1 MKRKPPNPKQ
11 PVSRLFSYLA
21 GLASGLFLAFLY
33 ALVTSQPPPD
43 APATD
48 PEPVPAQNIELK
60 TERIDW
66 SFYDL
71 FPKAEVANVGGYQSA
86 KRASDPK
93 PIYHLQ
99 AGSFNAPR
107 DADERRAELLMLGLT
122 AFIETKPIKGVTWH
136 RVMIGP
142 FESDTNLNRAQSLLA
157 ANNFESIPIST
168 KP

>member
-33 ALVTSQPPPD
+33 A
-43 APATD
+43 
-48 PEPVPAQNIELK
+48 EPVPAQNIELK

-71 FPKAEVANVGGYQSA
+71 FPKAEVANVGGYQRA
-86 KRASDPK
+86 KREDDPK
-93 PIYHLQ
+93 PTYHLQ
-99 AGSFNAPR
+99 AGSFNLPR
-107 DADERRAELLMLGLT
+107 DADERRAELLLLGLT
-122 AFIETKPIKGVTWH
+122 AFIETKPINGVTWH

-142 FESDTNLNRAQSLLA
+142 FDSDTNLSRAQSLLA
-157 ANNFESIPIST
+157 ANNFESIPISN

>member
-1 MKRKPPNPKQ
+1 MNRKSSAPKQ
-11 PVSRLFSYLA
+11 PASRLFSYLA
-21 GLASGLFLAFLY
+21 GVASGLFLAFLFS
-33 ALVTSQPPPD
+33 LLTSQQATD
-43 APATD
+43 APVASV
-48 PEPVPAQNIELK
+48 EPTPAKSIEPK
-60 TERIDW
+60 ADRIDW

-99 AGSFNAPR
+99 AGSFNTPR
-107 DADERRAELLMLGLT
+107 DADERRAELLLLGLT

-142 FESDTNLNRAQSLLA
+142 FESDTDLSRAQSLLA
-157 ANNFESIPIST
+157 TNNFESIPIST

>member
-1 MKRKPPNPKQ
+1 MNRKSSAPKQ

-21 GLASGLFLAFLY
+21 GLGSGLFLAFLY
-33 ALVTSQPPPD
+33 SLLTSQPPAN
-43 APATD
+43 APVANL
-48 PEPVPAQNIELK
+48 EPVPTQNSEPK

-71 FPKAEVANVGGYQSA
+71 FPTAEVANVGGYQSA
-86 KRASDPK
+86 KRADDPK
-93 PIYHLQ
+93 PTYQLQ
-99 AGSFNAPR
+99 AGSFNTPR
-107 DADERRAELLMLGLT
+107 DADERRAELLLLGLT

-142 FESDTNLNRAQSLLA
+142 FDSDTGLNRAQSLLA
-157 ANNFESIPIST
+157 ANNFESIPISN

>member
-1 MKRKPPNPKQ
+1 MNRKSSEPKQ
-11 PVSRLFSYLA
+11 PTNRLFSYLA

-33 ALVTSQPPPD
+33 SLGATEQATD
-43 APATD
+43 APIAITN
-48 PEPVPAQNIELK
+48 PVPAKTIEPK
-60 TERIDW
+60 AERIDW

-99 AGSFNAPR
+99 AGSFKAPR
-107 DADERRAELLMLGLT
+107 DADERRAELLLLGLT
-122 AFIETKPIKGVTWH
+122 AFIETKPIQDTTWH

-142 FESDTNLNRAQSLLA
+142 FDSDIQLSRAHSLLA
-157 ANNFESIPIST
+157 ANNFQSIPIST

>member
-1 MKRKPPNPKQ
+1 MNRKPPASKQ

-33 ALVTSQPPPD
+33 SLVTSQPPPD
-43 APATD
+43 APVAD
-48 PEPVPAQNIELK
+48 LEPVPAQNIEPK

-71 FPKAEVANVGGYQSA
+71 FPKAEVANVGGYQRA
-86 KRASDPK
+86 KRADDPK
-93 PIYHLQ
+93 PTYHLQ
-99 AGSFNAPR
+99 AGSFNTPR
-107 DADERRAELLMLGLT
+107 DADERRAELLLLGLT
-122 AFIETKPIKGVTWH
+122 AFIETKPIDGVTWH

-142 FESDTNLNRAQSLLA
+142 FDSDTDLGRAQSLLA
-157 ANNFESIPIST
+157 ANNFESIPISN

>member
-1 MKRKPPNPKQ
+1 MNRKSSVSQQ

-21 GLASGLFLAFLY
+21 GLVSGLFLAFLFS
-33 ALVTSQPPPD
+33 LLSSQQTTD
-43 APATD
+43 APVARTQ
-48 PEPVPAQNIELK
+48 PMPAKSIEPKA
-60 TERIDW
+60 ERIDW